1 MINNDKYFIDEVEN
15 GMGRCLVLTAPWS
28 DDFKSLIDKENIS
41 VLRLS
46 QSAGWSGND
55 ISFISDLTCLSG
67 VEIYSWGIKDITP
80 LESISNL
87 EYLGLQ
93 CEFTK
98 APDFS
103 KLKKLKVF
111 KAQWRPK
118 AKTIFS
124 CGELNRLNIVN
135 YPSENLKKL
144 NRMSLLR
151 RLQLTSKKIRTL
163 SGIEEL
169 SSLSTLDLAYCPRLE
184 DLSGIDKC
192 QQIEIVEIENCKRVY
207 DIAILS
213 ELKNLKEIVLIDCG
227 KVKSLR
233 PLAHSQSL
241 ESITFIGDTTIEDGD
256 LTSLLNIPTLKKMW
270 FANKRHYTHTREQVM
285 EALS

>member
-28 DDFKSLIDKENIS
+28 DSFTSIIDKENIS

-67 VEIYSWGIKDITP
+67 VEIYSWGVKDITP

-87 EYLGLQ
+87 EYFGLQ
-93 CEFTK
+93 CDFTK

-103 KLKKLKVF
+103 MLKKLKVF
-111 KAQWRPK
+111 KALWRPK

-124 CGELNRLNIVN
+124 CDELNLLNIVN
-135 YPSENLKKL
+135 YPSEDLAEL

-151 RLQLTSKKIRTL
+151 CLQLTSKKIRTL

-169 SSLSTLDLAYCPRLE
+169 SSLSTLDLVDCPRLE
-184 DLSGIDKC
+184 DISGIDKC
-192 QQIEIVEIENCKRVY
+192 QHIEIVEIENCKRVY
-207 DIAILS
+207 DIAMLS
-213 ELKNLKEIVLIDCG
+213 GLKNLKVVVLTDCG
-227 KVKSLR
+227 TVKSLR
-233 PLAHSQSL
+233 ALAHSQSL
-241 ESITFIGDTTIEDGD
+241 ESLIFIGDTTIEDGD
-256 LTSLLNIPTLKKMW
+256 LASLLDIPTLKEMR

-285 EALS
+285 EMLS

>member
-1 MINNDKYFIDEVEN
+1 MINNEKYFIDEVEN

-28 DDFKSLIDKENIS
+28 DSFKSIIDKENIS

-46 QSAGWSGND
+46 QSAGWNGND
-55 ISFISDLTCLSG
+55 ISFINYLPSLSG
-67 VEIYSWGIKDITP
+67 VEIYSWGVKDITP

-103 KLKKLKVF
+103 KLKKLKVL
-111 KAQWRPK
+111 KVLWRPK

-124 CGELNRLNIVN
+124 CDELNLLNAVN
-135 YPSENLKKL
+135 YPSENLKEL
-144 NRMSLLR
+144 NKMSLLR
-151 RLQLTSKKIRTL
+151 HLQLTSKKIKSL

-169 SSLSTLDLAYCPRLE
+169 SSLSILDLADCPKLE

-207 DIAILS
+207 DTAILS

-227 KVKSLR
+227 TVKSLR
-233 PLAHSQSL
+233 PLAHSPSL
-241 ESITFIGDTTIEDGD
+241 ESITFIGDTTIEDGE
-256 LTSLLNIPTLKKMW
+256 LTSLLDIPTLKKMW
-270 FANKRHYTHTREQVM
+270 FSNKRHYSHTREQVM
-285 EALS
+285 EVLS

>member
-1 MINNDKYFIDEVEN
+1 
-15 GMGRCLVLTAPWS
+15 MGRCLVLAAPWS
-28 DDFKSLIDKENIS
+28 DRFKSIIDKENIS

-46 QSAGWSGND
+46 QSAGWNGND
-55 ISFISDLTCLSG
+55 ISFINYLPSLSG
-67 VEIYSWGIKDITP
+67 VEIYSWGVKDITP

-103 KLKKLKVF
+103 KLKKLKVLKLF
-111 KAQWRPK
+111 WRPK
-118 AKTIFS
+118 AKTIFA
-124 CGELNRLNIVN
+124 CDELNLLNIVN
-135 YPSENLKKL
+135 YPSENLKEL

-151 RLQLTSKKIRTL
+151 RLQLTSKKIKSL

-169 SSLSTLDLAYCPRLE
+169 SSLSILDLADCPKLE

-213 ELKNLKEIVLIDCG
+213 ELKNLKEIVLTDCG
-227 KVKSLR
+227 AVKSLR

-241 ESITFIGDTTIEDGD
+241 ESITFIGGTTIEDGD
-256 LTSLLNIPTLKKMW
+256 LTSLLDIPTLKKMW

-285 EALS
+285 EVLS

>member
-1 MINNDKYFIDEVEN
+1 MINNEKYFIDEVEN

-28 DDFKSLIDKENIS
+28 DSFKSIIDKENIS

-46 QSAGWSGND
+46 QSAGWNGND
-55 ISFISDLTCLSG
+55 ISFINYLPSLSG
-67 VEIYSWGIKDITP
+67 VEIYSWGVKDITP

-103 KLKKLKVF
+103 KLKKLKVLKLF
-111 KAQWRPK
+111 WRPK

-124 CGELNRLNIVN
+124 CDELNLLNIVN
-135 YPSENLKKL
+135 YPSENLKEL

-151 RLQLTSKKIRTL
+151 RLQLTSKKIKSL

-169 SSLSTLDLAYCPRLE
+169 SSLSILDLADCPKLE

-213 ELKNLKEIVLIDCG
+213 ELKNLKEIVLTDCG
-227 KVKSLR
+227 TVKSLR
-233 PLAHSQSL
+233 PLAHSPSL
-241 ESITFIGDTTIEDGD
+241 ESITFIGDTTIEDGE
-256 LTSLLNIPTLKKMW
+256 LTSLLDIPTLKKMW
-270 FANKRHYTHTREQVM
+270 FSNKRHYSHTREQVM
-285 EALS
+285 EVLS

>member
-1 MINNDKYFIDEVEN
+1 MKSRWRNIELRTMSGMLSHFSKMYQTTFLPLVQIGANYLINNDKYFIDEVEN

-28 DDFKSLIDKENIS
+28 DSFTSIIDKENIS

-55 ISFISDLTCLSG
+55 ISFISNLTCLSG

-93 CEFTK
+93 CDFTK

-111 KAQWRPK
+111 KALWRPE

-124 CGELNRLNIVN
+124 CDGFNLLNIVN
-135 YPSENLKKL
+135 YPSGNLTEL
-144 NRMSLLR
+144 NEMSLLR

-163 SGIEEL
+163 SGIEKL
-169 SSLSTLDLAYCPRLE
+169 SSLSTLDLAGCPKLE

-192 QQIEIVEIENCKRVY
+192 QQIEIVEIDVQ
-207 DIAILS
+207 I
-213 ELKNLKEIVLIDCG
+213 
-227 KVKSLR
+227 
-233 PLAHSQSL
+233 
-241 ESITFIGDTTIEDGD
+241 
-256 LTSLLNIPTLKKMW
+256 
-270 FANKRHYTHTREQVM
+270 
-285 EALS
+285 

>member
-1 MINNDKYFIDEVEN
+1 
-15 GMGRCLVLTAPWS
+15 MGRCLVLTAPWS
-28 DDFKSLIDKENIS
+28 DSFKSIIDKENIS

-46 QSAGWSGND
+46 QSAGWNGSD
-55 ISFISDLTCLSG
+55 ISFINYLPSLSG
-67 VEIYSWGIKDITP
+67 VEIYSWGVKDITP

-103 KLKKLKVF
+103 KLKKLKVLKLF
-111 KAQWRPK
+111 WRPK

-124 CGELNRLNIVN
+124 CDELNLLNIVN

-151 RLQLTSKKIRTL
+151 RLQLTSKKIKSL

-169 SSLSTLDLAYCPRLE
+169 SSLSILDLADCPKLE

-213 ELKNLKEIVLIDCG
+213 ELKNLKEIVLTDCG
-227 KVKSLR
+227 TVKSLR

-241 ESITFIGDTTIEDGD
+241 ESIIFIGDTTIEDGE
-256 LTSLLNIPTLKKMW
+256 LTSLLDIPTLKKMW
-270 FANKRHYTHTREQVM
+270 FANKRLYTHTREQVM
-285 EALS
+285 EVLS

>member
-1 MINNDKYFIDEVEN
+1 MINNEKYFIDEVEN

-28 DDFKSLIDKENIS
+28 DSFKSIIDKENIS

-46 QSAGWSGND
+46 QSAGWNGND
-55 ISFISDLTCLSG
+55 ISFINYLPSLSG
-67 VEIYSWGIKDITP
+67 VEIYSWGVKDITP

-93 CEFTK
+93 CEFTN

-103 KLKKLKVF
+103 KLKKLKVLKLF
-111 KAQWRPK
+111 WRPK

-124 CGELNRLNIVN
+124 CDELNLLNVVN
-135 YPSENLKKL
+135 YPSENLKEL

-151 RLQLTSKKIRTL
+151 RLQLTSRKIKSL
-163 SGIEEL
+163 SGIEDL
-169 SSLSTLDLAYCPRLE
+169 SSLSILDLADCPKLE

-213 ELKNLKEIVLIDCG
+213 ELKNLKEIVLTDCG
-227 KVKSLR
+227 TVKSLR

-241 ESITFIGDTTIEDGD
+241 ESIIFIGDTTIEDGE
-256 LTSLLNIPTLKKMW
+256 LTSLLDIPTLKKMW
-270 FANKRHYTHTREQVM
+270 FSNKRHYSHTREQVM
-285 EALS
+285 EVLS

>member
-1 MINNDKYFIDEVEN
+1 MINNEKYLIDEVEN

-28 DDFKSLIDKENIS
+28 DSFKSIIDKENIS

-46 QSAGWSGND
+46 QSAGWNGND
-55 ISFISDLTCLSG
+55 ISFINYLPSLSG
-67 VEIYSWGIKDITP
+67 VEIYSWGVKDITP

-103 KLKKLKVF
+103 KLKKLKVL
-111 KAQWRPK
+111 KVLWRPK

-124 CGELNRLNIVN
+124 CDELNLLNVVN
-135 YPSENLKKL
+135 YPSENLKEL
-144 NRMSLLR
+144 NKMSLLR
-151 RLQLTSKKIRTL
+151 HLQLTSKKIKSL

-169 SSLSTLDLAYCPRLE
+169 SSLSILDLADCPKLE

-227 KVKSLR
+227 TVKSLR
-233 PLAHSQSL
+233 PLAHSPSL
-241 ESITFIGDTTIEDGD
+241 ESITFIGDTTIEDGE
-256 LTSLLNIPTLKKMW
+256 LTSLLDIPTLKKMW
-270 FANKRHYTHTREQVM
+270 FSNKRHYSHTREQVM
-285 EALS
+285 EVLS

>member
-1 MINNDKYFIDEVEN
+1 MINNEKYFIDEVEN
-15 GMGRCLVLTAPWS
+15 GMERCLVLTAPWS
-28 DDFKSLIDKENIS
+28 DSFKSIIDKENIS

-46 QSAGWSGND
+46 QSAGWNGND
-55 ISFISDLTCLSG
+55 ISFINYLPSLSG
-67 VEIYSWGIKDITP
+67 VEIYSWGVKDITP

-103 KLKKLKVF
+103 KLKKLKVL
-111 KAQWRPK
+111 KVLWRPK

-124 CGELNRLNIVN
+124 CDELNLLNVVN
-135 YPSENLKKL
+135 YPSENLKEL
-144 NRMSLLR
+144 NKMSLLR
-151 RLQLTSKKIRTL
+151 HLQLTSKKIKSL

-169 SSLSTLDLAYCPRLE
+169 SSLSILDLADCPKLE

-227 KVKSLR
+227 TVKSLR
-233 PLAHSQSL
+233 PLAHSPSL
-241 ESITFIGDTTIEDGD
+241 ESITFIGDTTIEDGE
-256 LTSLLNIPTLKKMW
+256 LTSLLDIPTLKKMW
-270 FANKRHYTHTREQVM
+270 FSNKRHYSHTREQVM
-285 EALS
+285 EVLS

>member
-1 MINNDKYFIDEVEN
+1 MINNEKYLIDEVEN

-28 DDFKSLIDKENIS
+28 DSFKSIIDKENIS

-46 QSAGWSGND
+46 QSAGWNGND
-55 ISFISDLTCLSG
+55 ISFINYLPSLSG
-67 VEIYSWGIKDITP
+67 VEIYSWGVKDITP

-103 KLKKLKVF
+103 KLKKLKALKLF
-111 KAQWRPK
+111 WRPK

-124 CGELNRLNIVN
+124 CDELNLLNVVN
-135 YPSENLKKL
+135 YPSENLKEL
-144 NRMSLLR
+144 NKMSLLR
-151 RLQLTSKKIRTL
+151 HLQLTSKKIKSL

-169 SSLSTLDLAYCPRLE
+169 SSLSILDLADCPKLE

-207 DIAILS
+207 DIAILN

-227 KVKSLR
+227 TVKSLR
-233 PLAHSQSL
+233 PLAHSPSL
-241 ESITFIGDTTIEDGD
+241 ESITFIGDTTIEDGE
-256 LTSLLNIPTLKKMW
+256 LTSLLDILTLKKMW
-270 FANKRHYTHTREQVM
+270 FSNKRHYSHTREQVM
-285 EALS
+285 EVLS

>member
-1 MINNDKYFIDEVEN
+1 M
-15 GMGRCLVLTAPWS
+15 LTAPWS
-28 DDFKSLIDKENIS
+28 DDFKSIIDKENIAM
-41 VLRLS
+41 LRLS
-46 QSAGWSGND
+46 QSAGWNGNY
-55 ISFISDLTCLSG
+55 ISFINYLPSLSG
-67 VEIYSWGIKDITP
+67 VEIYSWGVKDITP

-103 KLKKLKVF
+103 KLKKLKVL
-111 KAQWRPK
+111 KALWRPK

-124 CGELNRLNIVN
+124 CDELNLLNIVN
-135 YPSENLKKL
+135 YPSENLTEL

-151 RLQLTSKKIRTL
+151 RLQLTSKKIKSL

-169 SSLSTLDLAYCPRLE
+169 SSLSILDLADCPKLE

-227 KVKSLR
+227 TVKSLR

-241 ESITFIGDTTIEDGD
+241 ESIPFIGDTTIEDGD
-256 LTSLLNIPTLKKMW
+256 LTSLLDIPTLKKMW
-270 FANKRHYTHTREQVM
+270 FANKCHYTHTREQVM
-285 EALS
+285 EVLS

>member
-1 MINNDKYFIDEVEN
+1 MINNEKYFIDEVEN

-28 DDFKSLIDKENIS
+28 DSFKSIIDKENIS

-46 QSAGWSGND
+46 QSAGWNGND
-55 ISFISDLTCLSG
+55 ILFINYLPSLSG
-67 VEIYSWGIKDITP
+67 VEIYSWGVKDITP

-103 KLKKLKVF
+103 KLKKLKVLKLF
-111 KAQWRPK
+111 WRPK

-124 CGELNRLNIVN
+124 CDELNLLNVVN
-135 YPSENLKKL
+135 YPSENLKEL

-151 RLQLTSKKIRTL
+151 RLQLTSRKIKSL
-163 SGIEEL
+163 SGIEDL
-169 SSLSTLDLAYCPRLE
+169 SSLSILDLADCPKLE

-213 ELKNLKEIVLIDCG
+213 ELKNLKEIVLTDCG
-227 KVKSLR
+227 TVKSLR

-241 ESITFIGDTTIEDGD
+241 ESIIFIGDTTIEDGD
-256 LTSLLNIPTLKKMW
+256 LTSLLDIPTLKKMW
-270 FANKRHYTHTREQVM
+270 FSNKRHYTHTREQVM
-285 EALS
+285 EVLS

>member
-28 DDFKSLIDKENIS
+28 DDFKSIIDKEKIAI
-41 VLRLS
+41 LRLS
-46 QSAGWSGND
+46 QSAGWNGND
-55 ISFISDLTCLSG
+55 ISFINTLPSLSG
-67 VEIYSWGIKDITP
+67 VEIYSWGVKDITP

-111 KAQWRPK
+111 KALWRPK

-124 CGELNRLNIVN
+124 CDELNLLNIVN
-135 YPSENLKKL
+135 YPSENLKEL
-144 NRMSLLR
+144 NKMSLLR
-151 RLQLTSKKIRTL
+151 RLQLTSKKIKSL

-169 SSLSTLDLAYCPRLE
+169 SSLSILDLAECPKLE
-184 DLSGIDKC
+184 NISGIDKC

-213 ELKNLKEIVLIDCG
+213 ELKNLKEVVLTDCG
-227 KVKSLR
+227 TVKSLR
-233 PLAHSQSL
+233 PLANSQSL
-241 ESITFIGDTTIEDGD
+241 ESITFIGDTTIEDGE
-256 LTSLLNIPTLKKMW
+256 LTSLLDIPTLKKMW
-270 FANKRHYTHTREQVM
+270 FVNKRHYSHTRERVM
-285 EALS
+285 EILS

>member
-1 MINNDKYFIDEVEN
+1 MINNEKYFIDEVEN

-28 DDFKSLIDKENIS
+28 DSFKSIIDKENIS

-46 QSAGWSGND
+46 QSAGWNGND
-55 ISFISDLTCLSG
+55 ISFINYLPSLSG
-67 VEIYSWGIKDITP
+67 VEIYSWGVKDITP

-103 KLKKLKVF
+103 KLKKLKVLKLF
-111 KAQWRPK
+111 WRPK

-124 CGELNRLNIVN
+124 CDELNLLNVVN
-135 YPSENLKKL
+135 YPSENLKEL

-151 RLQLTSKKIRTL
+151 HLQLTSRKIKSL
-163 SGIEEL
+163 SGIEDL
-169 SSLSTLDLAYCPRLE
+169 SSLSILDLADCPKLE

-213 ELKNLKEIVLIDCG
+213 ELKNLKEIVLTDCG
-227 KVKSLR
+227 TVKSLR

-241 ESITFIGDTTIEDGD
+241 ESIIFIGDTTIEDGD
-256 LTSLLNIPTLKKMW
+256 LTSLLDIPTLKKMW
-270 FANKRHYTHTREQVM
+270 FSNKRHYTHTREQVM
-285 EALS
+285 EVLS

>member
-1 MINNDKYFIDEVEN
+1 MINNEKYFIDEVEN
-15 GMGRCLVLTAPWS
+15 GMGRCLVLAAPWS
-28 DDFKSLIDKENIS
+28 DSFKSIIDKENIS

-46 QSAGWSGND
+46 QSAGWNGND
-55 ISFISDLTCLSG
+55 ISFINYLPSLSG
-67 VEIYSWGIKDITP
+67 VEIYSWCVKDITP

-103 KLKKLKVF
+103 KLKKLKVLKIF
-111 KAQWRPK
+111 WRPK

-124 CGELNRLNIVN
+124 CDELNLLNILN
-135 YPSENLKKL
+135 YPSENLKEL

-151 RLQLTSKKIRTL
+151 HLQLTSKKIKSL

-169 SSLSTLDLAYCPRLE
+169 SSLSILDLADCPKLE

-213 ELKNLKEIVLIDCG
+213 ELQNLKEIVLTDCG
-227 KVKSLR
+227 AVKSLR
-233 PLAHSQSL
+233 PLAHSPSL
-241 ESITFIGDTTIEDGD
+241 ESITFIGDTTIEDGE
-256 LTSLLNIPTLKKMW
+256 LTSLLDIPTLKKMW
-270 FANKRHYTHTREQVM
+270 FSNKRHYSHTREQVM
-285 EALS
+285 EVLS

>member
-1 MINNDKYFIDEVEN
+1 MINNEKYFIDEVEN

-28 DDFKSLIDKENIS
+28 DSFKSIIDKENIS

-46 QSAGWSGND
+46 QSAGWNGND
-55 ISFISDLTCLSG
+55 ISFINYLPSLSG
-67 VEIYSWGIKDITP
+67 VEIYSWGVKDITP

-103 KLKKLKVF
+103 KLKKLKVLKLF
-111 KAQWRPK
+111 WRPK

-124 CGELNRLNIVN
+124 CDELNLLNIVN
-135 YPSENLKKL
+135 YPSENLKEL

-151 RLQLTSKKIRTL
+151 RLQLTSKKIKSL

-169 SSLSTLDLAYCPRLE
+169 SSLSILDLADCPKLE
-184 DLSGIDKC
+184 DFSGIDKC

-213 ELKNLKEIVLIDCG
+213 ELKNLKEIVLTDCG
-227 KVKSLR
+227 TVKSLR

-241 ESITFIGDTTIEDGD
+241 ESIIFIGDTTIEDGE
-256 LTSLLNIPTLKKMW
+256 LTSLLDIPTLKKML
-270 FANKRHYTHTREQVM
+270 FANKRHYSHTREEVM
-285 EALS
+285 EVLS

>member
-1 MINNDKYFIDEVEN
+1 MINNEKYFIDEVEN

-28 DDFKSLIDKENIS
+28 DSFKSIIDKGNIS

-46 QSAGWSGND
+46 QSAGWNGND
-55 ISFISDLTCLSG
+55 ISFINYLPSLSG
-67 VEIYSWGIKDITP
+67 VEIYSWGVKDITP

-103 KLKKLKVF
+103 KLKKLKVLKLF
-111 KAQWRPK
+111 WRPK

-124 CGELNRLNIVN
+124 CDELNLLNVVN
-135 YPSENLKKL
+135 YPSENLKEL

-151 RLQLTSKKIRTL
+151 RLQLTSRKIKSL
-163 SGIEEL
+163 SGIEDL
-169 SSLSTLDLAYCPRLE
+169 SSLSILDLADCPKLKN
-184 DLSGIDKC
+184 LSGIDKC

-213 ELKNLKEIVLIDCG
+213 ELKNLKEIVLTDCG
-227 KVKSLR
+227 TVKSLR

-256 LTSLLNIPTLKKMW
+256 LTSLLDIPTLKNMW

-285 EALS
+285 EVLS

>member
-1 MINNDKYFIDEVEN
+1 MINNEKYFIDEVEN

-28 DDFKSLIDKENIS
+28 DSFKSIIDKENIS

-46 QSAGWSGND
+46 QSAGWNGND
-55 ISFISDLTCLSG
+55 ISFINYLPSLSG
-67 VEIYSWGIKDITP
+67 VEIYSWGVKDITP

-103 KLKKLKVF
+103 KLKKLKVL
-111 KAQWRPK
+111 KVLWRPK
-118 AKTIFS
+118 AKTFFS
-124 CGELNRLNIVN
+124 CDELNLLNVVN
-135 YPSENLKKL
+135 YPSENLKEL
-144 NRMSLLR
+144 NKMSLLR
-151 RLQLTSKKIRTL
+151 HLQLTSKKIKSL

-169 SSLSTLDLAYCPRLE
+169 SSLSILDLADCPKLE

-207 DIAILS
+207 DIAILN

-227 KVKSLR
+227 TVKSLR
-233 PLAHSQSL
+233 PLAHSPSL
-241 ESITFIGDTTIEDGD
+241 ESITFIGDTTIEDGE
-256 LTSLLNIPTLKKMW
+256 LTSLLDIPTLKKMW
-270 FANKRHYTHTREQVM
+270 FSNKRHYSHTREQVM
-285 EALS
+285 EVLS